1 MLELL
6 SKKNFFILVSILFLG
21 FIGYRSF
28 NQTTQWTDSASLMTD
43 ISTMGFKLS
52 GFIKTIA
59 VDDNQFVRQGDVL
72 ATLDDADYQIAY
84 DQAQAALL
92 ITEAEF
98 EAAQRSYKI
107 LTITAPASLAA
118 AQAKVKAAQAQLDNT
133 EKNLK
138 RAEHLTNVTTKQE
151 LDKLIAHQLI
161 DFNNYKESLATL
173 QKANTVQEQLDLEKA
188 QLKGFDAQIKKA
200 KTLVAEAAKNLEN
213 TKIKSPF
220 DGRVTQKSST
230 LGEYVLPGQRIMAVV
245 NNKPWVLANY
255 KETQLTRIK
264 PGQNALIT
272 IDAYPNMSFKC
283 TVDSIQRGTGAA
295 YSLFPPENATGNFVK
310 VVQRVPVKITLN
322 DPVPDDLILGPGMS
336 VLATVYTHE

>member
-1 MLELL
+1 MLGSL
-6 SKKNFFILVSILFLG
+6 SKKNFFILVSIVVVG
-21 FIGYRSF
+21 VIAYRAA
-28 NQTTQWTDSASLMTD
+28 NKTTQWTDSASLTTD
-43 ISTMGFKLS
+43 ISTMSFKLS

-59 VDDNQFVRQGDVL
+59 VDDNQLVHQGDLL

-92 ITEAEF
+92 VTESEV
-98 EAAQRSYKI
+98 EAAQRSYNI

-118 AQAKVKAAQAQLDNT
+118 AQAQVKAAQAQLDNT

-138 RAEHLTNVTTKQE
+138 RAQYLTNVTTQQD
-151 LDKLIAHQLI
+151 LDKLVAQQLI
-161 DFNNYKESLATL
+161 DFNNYQESLAAL
-173 QKANTVQEQLDLEKA
+173 QKANTVQEQLDLAKA
-188 QLKGFDAQIKKA
+188 QLKGFDGHVKKA

-220 DGRVTQKSST
+220 DGRVTQKSIT
-230 LGEYVLPGQRIMAVV
+230 LGEYVLPGQRIMAIV

-264 PGQNALIT
+264 PGQHAVIT
-272 IDAYPNMSFKC
+272 IDAYPNMSFDC

-322 DPVPDDLILGPGMS
+322 DPIPQHLILGPGMS
-336 VLATVYTHE
+336 VLATVHTHE